1 MKYNI
6 AFRELPFEPE
16 FRQVIYVENQYDERT
31 NKIIKENY
39 DHLKWLFK
47 RSNLEFIYLPMFF
60 NDEET
65 RERVLYY
72 APYLT
77 SEIIEKAE
85 LRSSYLLGYMTHL
98 ENSEKIVPSLLYAP
112 HKNEEEWI
120 FEGISIEFGQNKPID
135 SLQILEEIISDIED
149 EYNPAELYAPLEHIA
164 QEPILEPEE
173 ESDIKPSKAEHS
185 SSVSW
190 DRFKKRFLKFSKS
203 IVEEEDD
210 DDVCAKKIDSLD
222 DIQGEDVM
230 NTFEEFER
238 NIKRLRLLGIPL
250 DAILEFV
257 AKYETISRLY
267 ITDDLRIFLPDY
279 NNKEVVMP
287 ALHKAVYLLFLFN
300 SKKGIVLKR
309 LEEHHSELV
318 YFYRKTCK
326 KQELSPKQLESIKK
340 LETSYNGIEAIHPV
354 MSKIRLAFKN
364 VIDEH
369 LALHYY
375 IIGKPGEPYKVA
387 LDEKLIVWEE
397 EE

>member
-1 MKYNI
+1 MKYTI
-6 AFRELPFEPE
+6 AFRDLPFEPE

-39 DHLKWLFK
+39 DQLKWLFK
-47 RSNLEFIYLPMFF
+47 RANLELIYLPMFF

-85 LRSSYLLGYMTHL
+85 LRSSHLLGYMSHL
-98 ENSEKIVPSLLYAP
+98 ENKEKIVPSLLFAP

-120 FEGISIEFGQNKPID
+120 FEGISIDFEPSKPID
-135 SLQILEEIISDIED
+135 SLQILEDIISDIED
-149 EYNPAELYAPLEHIA
+149 EYNPAELYSPLRTITE
-164 QEPILEPEE
+164 EPFIDATE
-173 ESDIKPSKAEHS
+173 ESCSKPSKVEYS
-185 SSVSW
+185 SSGLW
-190 DRFKKRFLKFSKS
+190 DKFKKGALKFGKC
-203 IVEEEDD
+203 IVEEEDETSD
-210 DDVCAKKIDSLD
+210 TQLDRLD
-222 DIQGEDVM
+222 DIQEEDIM

-279 NNKEVVMP
+279 NNKEVLMP

-309 LEEHHSELV
+309 LEEHHSELL
-318 YFYRKTCK
+318 YLYRKTCK
-326 KQELSPKQLESIKK
+326 KQELTPKQLESIKK
-340 LETSYNGIEAIHPV
+340 LETSYDGIEAIYPV
-354 MSKIRLAFKN
+354 MSKIRVAFKN

-369 LALHYY
+369 LAQHYY

-387 LDEKLIVWEE
+387 LDESLIKWEE
-397 EE
+397 DE